1 MTNILAKEL
10 MKDRGT
16 WNHKLRGQRVN
27 NDILRNRPKS
37 RDFIG
42 LLSDGFTQFPWFY
55 PLGLKRFKTVVEL
68 ATSSLEVPFS
78 LVSVAPLS
86 YSIDFVPAPP
96 YPQRFM

>member
-42 LLSDGFTQFPWFY
+42 LLSDGFTHFPGFTLWV
-55 PLGLKRFKTVVEL
+55 LKDSKL
-68 ATSSLEVPFS
+68 L
-78 LVSVAPLS
+78 LN
-86 YSIDFVPAPP
+86 
-96 YPQRFM
+96 